1 MDGGLRIALVAR
13 CPENTAASAIRTTS
27 LQVGSSGWVWRLM
40 TRLSPF
46 CLRSTLPAMPPLLP
60 ASVPDSV
67 PTGASFYIGAR
78 RFVARRNRQGQRVWV
93 GRDKR
98 FVEVILLRTDNRR
111 YAVAPWLEDAAPR
124 AMRELIRS
132 GMLVPPDPM
141 TMLDEPTTHDD
152 ANDAALRVAVIE
164 GLLETSQ
171 LSMDD
176 ALRSLRA
183 WRALRDGV
191 AQP

>member
-1 MDGGLRIALVAR
+1 
-13 CPENTAASAIRTTS
+13 
-27 LQVGSSGWVWRLM
+27 
-40 TRLSPF
+40 
-46 CLRSTLPAMPPLLP
+46 MPQLLP
-60 ASVPDSV
+60 AAVPDSV
-67 PTGASFYIGAR
+67 PNGATFYIGAR
-78 RFVARRNRQGQRVWV
+78 RFMARRNRQGQRIWV
-93 GRDKR
+93 GRDTR
-98 FVEVILLRTDNRR
+98 YVEVILLRTDAGR

-164 GLLETSQ
+164 GLLEAAR

-176 ALRSLRA
+176 AWSSLRA

-191 AQP
+191 VQP

>member
-1 MDGGLRIALVAR
+1 MSPLE
-13 CPENTAASAIRTTS
+13 PAA
-27 LQVGSSGWVWRLM
+27 V
-40 TRLSPF
+40 
-46 CLRSTLPAMPPLLP
+46 PA
-60 ASVPDSV
+60 SV

-78 RFVARRNRQGQRVWV
+78 RFTARRNRQGQRIWV

-98 FVEVILLRTDNRR
+98 FVEVVLLRTDTRR
-111 YAVAPWLEDAAPR
+111 YVVAPWLEDAAPR

-132 GMLVPPDPM
+132 GMLVPPDPL
-141 TMLDEPTTHDD
+141 TMLDEPTMHDD

-164 GLLETSQ
+164 GLLDTSQ
-171 LSMDD
+171 ISPDD
-176 ALRSLRA
+176 AWHSLRS

>member
-1 MDGGLRIALVAR
+1 M
-13 CPENTAASAIRTTS
+13 RTTLTVMSS
-27 LQVGSSGWVWRLM
+27 LQ
-40 TRLSPF
+40 
-46 CLRSTLPAMPPLLP
+46 PA
-60 ASVPDSV
+60 AVPDSV

-78 RFVARRNRQGQRVWV
+78 RFLVRRNRQGQRVWV

-98 FVEVILLRTDNRR
+98 FVEVVLLRTDNRR
-111 YAVAPWLEDAAPR
+111 YVVAPWLEDAAPR

-132 GMLVPPDPM
+132 GVLVPPDPM
-141 TMLDEPTTHDD
+141 TMLEQPTTHDD

-176 ALRSLRA
+176 AWTSLRA

>member
-1 MDGGLRIALVAR
+1 MPVLQ
-13 CPENTAASAIRTTS
+13 PAAD
-27 LQVGSSGWVWRLM
+27 
-40 TRLSPF
+40 
-46 CLRSTLPAMPPLLP
+46 
-60 ASVPDSV
+60 PDSV

-78 RFVARRNRQGQRVWV
+78 RFVARRNRQGQRIWV
-93 GRDKR
+93 GRDR
-98 FVEVILLRTDNRR
+98 RLVEVILLRTDNHR

-141 TMLDEPTTHDD
+141 TMLDAPTLHDD

-164 GLLETSQ
+164 GLLDTAQ

-176 ALRSLRA
+176 AWPSLRA

>member
-1 MDGGLRIALVAR
+1 MSPLQ
-13 CPENTAASAIRTTS
+13 PAA
-27 LQVGSSGWVWRLM
+27 
-40 TRLSPF
+40 
-46 CLRSTLPAMPPLLP
+46 
-60 ASVPDSV
+60 VPDSV

-78 RFVARRNRQGQRVWV
+78 RFVARRNREGQRIWV
-93 GRDKR
+93 GRDR
-98 FVEVILLRTDNRR
+98 RYVDVVLLRTDDRR

-141 TMLDEPTTHDD
+141 TVLEEPTSHDD

-164 GLLETSQ
+164 GLLETAR

-176 ALRSLRA
+176 AWQSLRA

-191 AQP
+191 TQQ